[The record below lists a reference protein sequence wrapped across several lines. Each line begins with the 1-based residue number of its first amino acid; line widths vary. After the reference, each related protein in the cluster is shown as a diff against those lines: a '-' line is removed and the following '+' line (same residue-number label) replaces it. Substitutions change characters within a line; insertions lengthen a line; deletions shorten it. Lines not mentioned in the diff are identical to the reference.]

1 MVKTWNGSIENCKTF
16 TTMRFRARIYTPVS
30 APRWPV
36 LGSAG
41 CVRLQLLGFWAR

>member
-1 MVKTWNGSIENCKTF
+1 MVKTWNGSIENWQTF
-16 TTMRFRARIYTPVS
+16 TTMRFQARIYTLVS

-41 CVRLQLLGFWAR
+41 WMRLHWVGF